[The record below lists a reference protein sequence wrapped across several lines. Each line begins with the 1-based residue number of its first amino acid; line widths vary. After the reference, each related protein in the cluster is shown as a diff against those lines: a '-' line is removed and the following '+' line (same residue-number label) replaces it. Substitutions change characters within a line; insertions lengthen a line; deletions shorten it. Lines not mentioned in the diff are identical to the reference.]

1 MDPERNKKK
10 DIKLQFYAIKLY
22 LSKLA
27 EKYKNRQ
34 YEKVFLEKD
43 FNFLEDIK
51 EITKNIRTQNHMLD
65 EIITGMTKS
74 IQRMTFLER
83 VDPVIKR
90 ILVEDTLLFFSKFMS
105 FVEDIIKNED
115 RVMEA
120 VDRFRKIEQEIDIKS
135 RSLTRYGFDKELA
148 CALQNLKNGKHK
160 ELSLVIFDMNNLK
173 TLNEN
178 YWHQT
183 GAESILQFWRVL
195 KEELKAQWIKYLLSN
210 YFGWDE
216 WFLCL
221 IDVNKKN
228 SINFVKKV
236 FQTLY
241 SNIYQIGDFGV
252 QLSACAGIT
261 HYHPTKNTTVDIWPK
276 TLVNITDILVLRAKV
291 RKNRNKSGNAYN
303 VLNVSS
309 STAEEI
315 AKIIK
320 NIQTLPKELNIK
332 TLNKKK
338 LVELFVIREKQN
350 EKIMHA
356 RTLWE
361 KKILWNNINVL
372 GKIISKKMIESITK
386 TLGESKNNTLEKIS
400 HISKKAIRMAIRELM
415 KNTEGLE
422 LNQEERERFA
432 EKIVKTSEFNNY
444 YKAEMESVYDNDI
457 FKLDERMDKK

>member
-1 MDPERNKKK
+1 MDTEKTKKK

-51 EITKNIRTQNHMLD
+51 EITKNIKKQNHTLD

-74 IQRMTFLER
+74 IQRMTFLEK

-148 CALQNLKNGKHK
+148 STLENLKIGEHK
-160 ELSLVIFDMNNLK
+160 ELSVVIFDMNNLK
-173 TLNEN
+173 TLNET
-178 YWHQT
+178 YWHQI
-183 GAESILQFWRVL
+183 GAESILRFWKIL
-195 KEELKAQWIKYLLSN
+195 KEELKVLWIRYLLSN

-236 FQTLY
+236 FQEIQTNTY
-241 SNIYQIGDFGV
+241 EIGDFNV

-261 HYHPTKNTTVDIWPK
+261 HYHPTKNTEHNIWPK
-276 TLVNITDILVLRAKV
+276 TLVNITDILVLRAKMK
-291 RKNRNKSGNAYN
+291 KNRNESGNAYN
-303 VLNVSS
+303 ILNVSS
-309 STAEEI
+309 CTVDDI
-315 AKIIK
+315 TKITK

-338 LVELFVIREKQN
+338 LVELFDIREKQN
-350 EKIMHA
+350 EKIMRA

-361 KKILWNNINVL
+361 KKILGNNINIL
-372 GKIISKKMIESITK
+372 SKIISRKMIESITK
-386 TLGESKNNTLEKIS
+386 TLSESKNNTIEKIS

-415 KNTEGLE
+415 KNTQGLE
-422 LNQEERERFA
+422 LDQDEREKFA
-432 EKIVKTSEFNNY
+432 EKIVKSSEFNNY

-457 FKLDERMDKK
+457 FRLDERMDKK

>member
-51 EITKNIRTQNHMLD
+51 EITKNIRTQNHTLD

-178 YWHQT
+178 Y
-183 GAESILQFWRVL
+183 
-195 KEELKAQWIKYLLSN
+195 
-210 YFGWDE
+210 
-216 WFLCL
+216 
-221 IDVNKKN
+221 
-228 SINFVKKV
+228 
-236 FQTLY
+236 
-241 SNIYQIGDFGV
+241 
-252 QLSACAGIT
+252 
-261 HYHPTKNTTVDIWPK
+261 
-276 TLVNITDILVLRAKV
+276 
-291 RKNRNKSGNAYN
+291 
-303 VLNVSS
+303 
-309 STAEEI
+309 
-315 AKIIK
+315 
-320 NIQTLPKELNIK
+320 
-332 TLNKKK
+332 
-338 LVELFVIREKQN
+338 
-350 EKIMHA
+350 
-356 RTLWE
+356 
-361 KKILWNNINVL
+361 
-372 GKIISKKMIESITK
+372 
-386 TLGESKNNTLEKIS
+386 
-400 HISKKAIRMAIRELM
+400 
-415 KNTEGLE
+415 
-422 LNQEERERFA
+422 
-432 EKIVKTSEFNNY
+432 
-444 YKAEMESVYDNDI
+444 
-457 FKLDERMDKK
+457 

>member
-1 MDPERNKKK
+1 MGPEKNKKK

-51 EITKNIRTQNHMLD
+51 EITKNIKTQNHTLD
-65 EIITGMTKS
+65 EIITSMTKS
-74 IQRMTFLER
+74 IQRMTFLEK

-148 CALQNLKNGKHK
+148 STLENLKIGEHK

-173 TLNEN
+173 TLNET
-178 YWHQT
+178 YGHQT
-183 GAESILQFWRVL
+183 GAESILKFGKIL
-195 KEELKAQWIKYLLSN
+195 KEELKTLGTRYLLSN
-210 YFGWDE
+210 YFGGDE

-228 SINFVKKV
+228 SVNFVKKV
-236 FQTLY
+236 FEELHTNTY
-241 SNIYQIGDFGV
+241 EIGDFNV

-261 HYHPTKNTTVDIWPK
+261 HYHPAKNTEHNIGPK

-291 RKNRNKSGNAYN
+291 RKNRSESGNAYN

-309 STAEEI
+309 CTVENI
-315 AKIIK
+315 ATLTKS
-320 NIQTLPKELNIK
+320 IQTLPKDLNTK

-338 LVELFVIREKQN
+338 LVELFDIREKQN
-350 EKIMHA
+350 EKIMRA
-356 RTLWE
+356 RTLGE
-361 KKILWNNINVL
+361 KKILGNNINIL
-372 GKIISKKMIESITK
+372 SKIISRKMIESITK
-386 TLGESKNNTLEKIS
+386 TLSESKNNTIEKIS

-415 KNTEGLE
+415 KNTQGLE
-422 LNQEERERFA
+422 LDQDEREKFA
-432 EKIVKTSEFNNY
+432 EKIVKSPEFNNY
-444 YKAEMESVYDNDI
+444 Y
-457 FKLDERMDKK
+457 